1 MTLKPIEKLPD
12 GWKFDERAVTAPKGY
27 KWANNGKSRFS
38 PDYRQALV
46 KVGENSVG
54 ENSVR

>member
-1 MTLKPIEKLPD
+1 MTLKPLEKLPD
-12 GWKFDERAVTAPKGY
+12 GWKFDEGAVTAPKGY

-46 KVGENSVG
+46 KVGENSV
-54 ENSVR
+54 R